1 MKLTCL
7 CCQPLFWNS
16 RVKLFARRVQLAETR
31 EAMVRAIEK
40 IEQDLAALED
50 AIALLRA
57 EFDKGYSH
65 YLKLLGQAMRRQLIQ
80 VSYQVCTQGYPD
92 AFLSLSFNERQKL
105 QQAIQQMGKQAQEK
119 LLSSLEPSENETQTE
134 ASDSVEPT
142 FEQLPV
148 SNEYSEE
155 QTQQQLPELVPTP
168 ESLEVKET
176 TQMSKTLP
184 TQLDQLL
191 QWQEK
196 IEAAIAKT
204 LQTLSLNTN
213 SLLQQSGVIP
223 NKLPAA
229 VLEAAAKADAATES
243 ATVGAPNLLNLLME
257 TESEDDSEDST
268 LTRIMAINLRL
279 SEIEFA
285 DPALSAA
292 RNQLRNLSAK
302 TNTLQ
307 RQYLK
312 KQRERAVAQAEAAWR
327 SSWYE
332 E

>member
-1 MKLTCL
+1 MAKVL
-7 CCQPLFWNS
+7 
-16 RVKLFARRVQLAETR
+16 
-31 EAMVRAIEK
+31 EK

-50 AIALLRA
+50 AIALLGA
-57 EFDKGYSH
+57 ELDKGYSH

-92 AFLSLSFNERQKL
+92 AFLSLSFNDRQQL
-105 QQAIQQMGKQAQEK
+105 QQAIQQLGKQAQEK
-119 LLSSLEPSENETQTE
+119 LLLSLEPSEEGTQTE
-134 ASDSVEPT
+134 SSENVESAL
-142 FEQLPV
+142 EQLSV

-155 QTQQQLPELVPTP
+155 QTQQQLSELVPTP
-168 ESLEVKET
+168 EKLEVKET
-176 TQMSKTLP
+176 NQMSKTLP
-184 TQLDQLL
+184 TQLEQLVK
-191 QWQEK
+191 WQEK
-196 IEAAIAKT
+196 IEKAIAKT

-213 SLLQQSGVIP
+213 SLLQQSGIIP
-223 NKLPAA
+223 NKLPVA

-243 ATVGAPNLLNLLME
+243 ATAGAPNLLNLLME

-302 TNTLQ
+302 GNTLQ
-307 RQYLK
+307 RQYMK
-312 KQRERAVAQAEAAWR
+312 KQRERSVAQAEAAWR